1 MRFLMLN
8 WRDPQNPIAGGAE
21 RVSVAYLGELARR
34 GHEIYWFA
42 YSFPGGKSEEVINGI
57 NYVRAG
63 GKGTSVLEARKWYR
77 RQKRFDLVIDQH
89 HGIPWYAPWWC
100 KINCIAYI
108 HEVLGPIWNSFYPWP
123 TSVLGRW
130 QERWTHWFYRN
141 VTTWVPS
148 ESTRKALLA
157 HGVRDVKAIPNGC
170 DTVPLPSLEPKKLDL
185 PLRLIAVS
193 RIAPNKRVD
202 HAVQAVPLLLRAGV
216 AVHLTVVGGGD
227 SLEPLKQLAKQLNLD
242 SNVTF
247 TGPLP
252 EGDKNRELRKAHLL
266 VHTSLREG
274 WGLNVLEA
282 NAMGT
287 PAAVYPVAGLVDSTV
302 RGETGWI
309 TNTETPAA
317 LAETLHGLVQRPDEY
332 SQYRTNAWERTK
344 QFQWDKILPP
354 ACNWLESQ
362 AEKKR

>member
-1 MRFLMLN
+1 MLN

-42 YSFPGGKSEEVINGI
+42 NSFPGGKSEEVINGI
-57 NYVRAG
+57 NYIRAG
-63 GKGTSVLEARKWYR
+63 GKGTSVIEARKWYR
-77 RQKRFDLVIDQH
+77 RQKPFDLVIDQH

-100 KINCIAYI
+100 KTNCIAYI

-123 TSVLGRW
+123 TSVLGRC

-170 DTVPLPSLEPKKLDL
+170 DTVPLPSLEPKKLDS

-202 HAVQAVPLLLRAGV
+202 HAVKAVPLLQRARV
-216 AVHLTVVGGGD
+216 NVHLTVVGGGD
-227 SLEPLKQLAKQLNLD
+227 SRESLKELAKQLDLG

-252 EGDKNRELRKAHLL
+252 EEDKNRELRQAHLL

-309 TNTETPAA
+309 TNSETPAA
-317 LAETLHGLVQRPDEY
+317 LAETLQRLVQRPDEY

-354 ACNWLESQ
+354 ACDWLESQ
-362 AEKKR
+362 AAKKR

>member
-1 MRFLMLN
+1 MLN
-8 WRDPQNPIAGGAE
+8 WRDPENPIAGGAE

-34 GHEIYWFA
+34 GHEVFWFA
-42 YSFPGGKSEEVINGI
+42 NSFPGCKHEEMINGI
-57 NYVRAG
+57 HYIRAG

-77 RQKRFDLVIDQH
+77 GQKRFDLVIDQH

-100 KINCIAYI
+100 KTNCIAYI

-123 TSVLGRW
+123 TSVIGRW

-170 DTVPLPSLEPKKLDL
+170 DTVPLPALEPKKLES

-202 HAVQAVPLLLRAGV
+202 HAVQAVPLLQRAGV
-216 AVHLTVVGGGD
+216 DMHLTVVGGGD
-227 SLEPLKQLAKQLNLD
+227 SLESLKQLAKNLNLD
-242 SNVTF
+242 SHVTF

-252 EGDKNRELRKAHLL
+252 EEEKNRELRRAHLL

-302 RGETGWI
+302 AGETGWI
-309 TNTETPAA
+309 ASAETPTA
-317 LAETLHGLVQRPDEY
+317 LAETLQAIVRRPEEY
-332 SQYRTNAWERTK
+332 AQFRLNAWERTK
-344 QFQWDKILPP
+344 RFQWDKILPL
-354 ACNWLESQ
+354 ACDWLESQ
-362 AEKKR
+362 AARKG